1 MKFTWGDDPDPEMTE
16 PPPDLVLGSDVIY
29 NEGAVLDLVSAL
41 RQLSGG
47 ETTIFLVGE
56 LRNDAVLEYFWNRQW
71 HPEYCS
77 SCVVLY
83 VLVRS
88 EVMWVGHCL
97 EGKRRIQHEAFWELT
112 DFGFRRNSEVKREGG
127 QSTPMMGDPLESCL

>member
-1 MKFTWGDDPDPEMTE
+1 MTE

-56 LRNDAVLEYFWNRQW
+56 LRNDAVLEYFWN
-71 HPEYCS
+71 
-77 SCVVLY
+77 
-83 VLVRS
+83 VR
-88 EVMWVGHCL
+88 
-97 EGKRRIQHEAFWELT
+97 
-112 DFGFRRNSEVKREGG
+112 
-127 QSTPMMGDPLESCL
+127 